1 MKIILFLIYAAALL
15 FMSSFNIKDDVMQS
29 RQQFTDKPEKKDTLD
44 TARAK
49 LKSSIF
55 NFDILE
61 INKKYMSN
69 SGLFPDQDTVK
80 DPC

>member
-1 MKIILFLIYAAALL
+1 MKVILFLIYAAAFL
-15 FMSSFNIKDDVMQS
+15 FMSSFNSKDDIMQDH
-29 RQQFTDKPEKKDTLD
+29 QQFTEKPETKDSLD

-49 LKSSIF
+49 LKSSVF